1 MLCTRVCF
9 LLKLL
14 IHLTFSTYMVHVV
27 QQQHE
32 VNNQLERHAQLG
44 PCKYL
49 LAPDS
54 LSTVFAFLEAFSS
67 VDMIQGHYDSVWW
80 SWLCLLR
87 RVYLVSPHDEFSSSS
102 SSVYEPHMY
111 TYHVIRM
118 IPGTIPAFPQDRH
131 KHFIRMF
138 AKVRFSKCTSLKIV
152 PKAAFAV
159 HFLKKGK
166 NVLYRR

>member
-9 LLKLL
+9 LLKLF

-54 LSTVFAFLEAFSS
+54 LSTVFAFLEVLSS
-67 VDMIQGHYDSVWW
+67 LVDMLQGYYDSFGVVVLVV
-80 SWLCLLR
+80 SVAPGIPRNPTR
-87 RVYLVSPHDEFSSSS
+87 RYQQRQH
-102 SSVYEPHMY
+102 
-111 TYHVIRM
+111 R
-118 IPGTIPAFPQDRH
+118 
-131 KHFIRMF
+131 
-138 AKVRFSKCTSLKIV
+138 VRFPRTTFHMISHDTWNRSWFL
-152 PKAAFAV
+152 A
-159 HFLKKGK
+159 FLKPGIKRFK
-166 NVLYRR
+166 TFNS